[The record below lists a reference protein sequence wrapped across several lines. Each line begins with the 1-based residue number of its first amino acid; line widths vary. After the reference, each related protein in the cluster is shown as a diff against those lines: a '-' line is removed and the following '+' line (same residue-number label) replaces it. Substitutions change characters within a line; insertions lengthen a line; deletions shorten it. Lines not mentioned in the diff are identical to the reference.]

1 LLRCCNTVAYV
12 GPTETV
18 APIQQNPLRFSRF
31 GGFLGSVSSPET
43 KRYWGT
49 QRVAR
54 VCQVTP
60 ATVANW
66 IDQGLLKGHKTP
78 TGRRRV
84 GADDLAAFL
93 KAHEMSVPP
102 ELENGNGTQFVV
114 VVDDDAGYLRAML
127 LTIENSDLD
136 VEVVEATNG
145 VDALLEIGRVRP
157 SLIVLDY
164 TLPDLNATQVLQ
176 RLLEPGRKLDA
187 EIIVVTGGIPEAA
200 SAQLKDMGVKVIVSK
215 AEGMPAVVD
224 AMRKALLRRKVA

>member
-1 LLRCCNTVAYV
+1 M
-12 GPTETV
+12 
-18 APIQQNPLRFSRF
+18 
-31 GGFLGSVSSPET
+31 SSSGT

-84 GADDLAAFL
+84 EADDLTAFL
-93 KAHEMSVPP
+93 KAHEMSVPA
-102 ELENGNGTQFVV
+102 ELENGNGTQVVV
-114 VVDDDAGYLRAML
+114 VVDDDPGYLRAMV
-127 LTIENSDLD
+127 LTIENSELD

-145 VDALLEIGRVRP
+145 VDGLLEIGRVRP
-157 SLIVLDY
+157 ALIVLDY

-176 RLLEPGRKLDA
+176 RLLEPGRKLDS

-200 SAQLKDMGVKVIVSK
+200 SAQLRDMGVKVIVSK
-215 AEGMPAVVD
+215 AEGMPAVVE
-224 AMRKALLRRKVA
+224 AMRQALQKRKVA

>member
-1 LLRCCNTVAYV
+1 M
-12 GPTETV
+12 
-18 APIQQNPLRFSRF
+18 
-31 GGFLGSVSSPET
+31 

-54 VCQVTP
+54 VCQVSP

-84 GADDLAAFL
+84 DADDLAAFL
-93 KAHEMSVPP
+93 RAHAMAVPP
-102 ELENGNGTQFVV
+102 ELEHSNGHDVV
-114 VVDDDAGYLRAML
+114 VVVEDDPGYLRAL
-127 LTIENSDLD
+127 VLTIENSALD
-136 VEVVEATNG
+136 VELVEATNG
-145 VDALLEIGRVRP
+145 VDGLLEIGRVQP

-187 EIIVVTGGIPEAA
+187 EIIVVTGGMPQTAT
-200 SAQLKDMGVKVIVSK
+200 AQLKDMGVKVIVNKS
-215 AEGMPAVVD
+215 EGMPAVVD
-224 AMRKALLRRKVA
+224 AMRQALQRRKVA

>member
-1 LLRCCNTVAYV
+1 MLSEHHTRS
-12 GPTETV
+12 
-18 APIQQNPLRFSRF
+18 QQTNFDAQGR
-31 GGFLGSVSSPET
+31 
-43 KRYWGT
+43 GT

-84 GADDLAAFL
+84 EADDLTAFL

-114 VVDDDAGYLRAML
+114 VVDDDPGYLRAML

-136 VEVVEATNG
+136 VDVVEATNG

-176 RLLEPGRKLDA
+176 RLLEPGRKVDA
-187 EIIVVTGGIPEAA
+187 EIIVVTGGIPEMATK
-200 SAQLKDMGVKVIVSK
+200 QLMDMGVKVIVNKS
-215 AEGMPAVVD
+215 EGMPAVMEAV
-224 AMRKALLRRKVA
+224 RQALQRRKVA

>member
-1 LLRCCNTVAYV
+1 LRIVDFGDFLCSVT
-12 GPTETV
+12 
-18 APIQQNPLRFSRF
+18 SR
-31 GGFLGSVSSPET
+31 GT

-84 GADDLAAFL
+84 ESDDLTAFL
-93 KAHEMSVPP
+93 RAHEMSVPP
-102 ELENGNGTQFVV
+102 ELETGNGTQFVV
-114 VVDDDAGYLRAML
+114 VVDDDAGFLRAL
-127 LTIENSDLD
+127 VLTIENSEMD

-157 SLIVLDY
+157 ALIVLDY
-164 TLPDLNATQVLQ
+164 TLPDLNAPQVLQ

-187 EIIVVTGGIPEAA
+187 EIIVVTGGIPETATK
-200 SAQLKDMGVKVIVSK
+200 QLKDMGVKVIVNKS
-215 AEGMPAVVD
+215 EGMPAVMEAVQE
-224 AMRKALLRRKVA
+224 ALRRRKVA

>member
-1 LLRCCNTVAYV
+1 VN
-12 GPTETV
+12 
-18 APIQQNPLRFSRF
+18 
-31 GGFLGSVSSPET
+31 SSET

-84 GADDLAAFL
+84 EADDLAAFL

-102 ELENGNGTQFVV
+102 ELENGNGTQVVV
-114 VVDDDAGYLRAML
+114 VVDDDPGYLRAMV
-127 LTIENSDLD
+127 LTIENSELD

-145 VDALLEIGRVRP
+145 VDGLLEIGRTRP
-157 SLIVLDY
+157 ALIVLDY

-176 RLLEPGRKLDA
+176 RLLEPGRRLDA

-200 SAQLKDMGVKVIVSK
+200 SAQLRDMGVKVIVTK
-215 AEGMPAVVD
+215 AEGMPAVVE
-224 AMRKALLRRKVA
+224 AMRQALQKRKVA